1 MDLFQ
6 KKLSDVIGSG
16 FPSWI
21 FLGAILMIGSFVSSP
36 LFAQE
41 AGGAA
46 EQPAGQANG
55 TQQKPDATKGF
66 WSLSDQ
72 DRLRDELPTQPT
84 SFEIEKIRTEV
95 DRAFNNFFR
104 MWAEEQ
110 YFELYKLG
118 KQQAREYLTTEQFAT
133 RMVQLDWVPVGLVQ
147 APPFEISFRYRTLI
161 YVDAGIKFSHKTKG
175 ALTFEKR
182 QTFLLLWENGQWR
195 FDLLQMLRSPFY
207 TPNQQG

>member
-6 KKLSDVIGSG
+6 KKLGDLMGSG
-16 FPSWI
+16 FKSWI
-21 FLGAILMIGSFVSSP
+21 FLVAMMMLGGFVSAP

-41 AGGAA
+41 
-46 EQPAGQANG
+46 PAGDATG
-55 TQQKPDATKGF
+55 TEQKPENASKGF

-84 SFEIEKIRTEV
+84 SFEIEKIRAKV
-95 DRAFNNFFR
+95 DQAFNNFFR

-118 KQQAREYLTTEQFAT
+118 KQQAREYLTPEQFAV

-147 APPFEISFRYRTLI
+147 KPPFEISFRYRTLI

-175 ALTFEKR
+175 GLAFEKR
-182 QTFLLLWENGQWR
+182 QTFLLLWEKGQWR